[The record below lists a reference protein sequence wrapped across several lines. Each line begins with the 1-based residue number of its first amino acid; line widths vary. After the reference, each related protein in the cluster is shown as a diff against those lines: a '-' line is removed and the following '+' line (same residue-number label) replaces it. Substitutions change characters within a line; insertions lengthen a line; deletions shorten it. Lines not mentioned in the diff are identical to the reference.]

1 MKKGLVLEGG
11 AMRGLFSAGV
21 MDVLMENGIEF
32 DGLIGVSAGACFGC
46 NYKSRQIGRALRY
59 NMKYCADPR
68 YCSFR
73 SLIKTGDLYGAEFCY
88 HYLPRKLDPFDE
100 AAFNANPM
108 EFHVVCTDV
117 ATGKA
122 VYRACNYANDDYME
136 WIRAS
141 ASMPLVSRMVSL
153 DGMRLLDGGI
163 ADSVPLKYFE
173 SIGYDRNIVVLT
185 QPADYRKSPSKLL
198 PLMKLKLRKYPHLL
212 KTMARRHEIYN
223 ETSAYIRRR
232 EAEGSLLV
240 IRPDESLPVGRVE
253 HDPEK
258 LRLAY
263 EIGRHAAEA
272 RINEIKAYLKG

>member
-1 MKKGLVLEGG
+1 MKKGLILEGG

-21 MDVLMENGIEF
+21 MDVLMENGVEF

-59 NMKYCADPR
+59 NTAYCADPR

-108 EFHVVCTDV
+108 EFYVVCTDV
-117 ATGKA
+117 ESGKA
-122 VYRACNYANDDYME
+122 VYRPLNQANGSYME

-141 ASMPLVSRMVSL
+141 ASMPLVSRMVEL
-153 DGMRLLDGGI
+153 EGRKYLDGGI

-173 SIGYDRNIVVLT
+173 SIGYARNIVVLT
-185 QPADYRKSPSKLL
+185 QPVDYLKSPNKLL
-198 PLMKLKLRKYPHLL
+198 PLMKMRLRKYPKLIE
-212 KTMARRHEIYN
+212 TIANRHRVYN
-223 ETSAYIRRR
+223 ETSRYIRQR
-232 EAEGSLLV
+232 EQDGSLLV
-240 IRPDESLPVGRVE
+240 IRPDEKLPVGRVE

-263 EIGRHAAEA
+263 ELGRRAAER
-272 RINEIKAYLKG
+272 RIDEIKAYLKG